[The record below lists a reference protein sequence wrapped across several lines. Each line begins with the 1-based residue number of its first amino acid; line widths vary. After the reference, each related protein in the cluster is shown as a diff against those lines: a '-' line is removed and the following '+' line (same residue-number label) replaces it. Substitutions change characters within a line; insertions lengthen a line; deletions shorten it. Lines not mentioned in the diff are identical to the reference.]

1 MAVMSRQ
8 KIAKNR
14 SVSNAS
20 SEMSVCLGVF
30 ESSTFQ
36 LFGFDCSL
44 VLLSAAQA
52 FNQPIQFVQ

>member
-1 MAVMSRQ
+1 MTFMSKQ
-8 KIAKNR
+8 KIAKTR
-14 SVSNAS
+14 SVSNCS
-20 SEMSVCLGVF
+20 SEMSVRLGVL